1 MGPLPKPFLTLLCY
15 DAAIWAALLTVIGI
29 TVGGDPAWLAAIGIG
44 GVGLTSAAA
53 WLATRSH
60 ETPFSEP
67 ADAETDAAEPEPSE
81 APAGLTEAEPEQH
94 ADSYEVLEAVPLA
107 VLVVDRRRD
116 ILWANDRTRQLLG
129 EAVAGRSLMGVL
141 RHPPLID
148 ALDQVMGSQSQD
160 LASAVSTTVGAI
172 EGVETPI
179 GRDRLLI
186 ADLKRL
192 DADRVLI
199 ALKDAS
205 AEHRLERLRSDFI
218 ANVSHE
224 LKTPIT
230 TLMGFIETLRGP
242 AKGDLDAHE
251 RFLGIMH
258 EQAGRMS
265 RLVADLL
272 SLSRIELNEHARP
285 SGGVELSEVIGRVAN
300 ALSLRAAER
309 NMRIDLPSG
318 SMERTIGDT
327 EELTQVFQN
336 LIDNAIKY
344 GRPGTAVT
352 VTATRI
358 VDPVEIKAHLPGL
371 RRAKAMIAVAVADRG
386 DGIAR
391 EHIPR
396 LTERFY
402 RVDAARSRDLGG
414 TGLGLAIVKHV
425 VNRHRGSL
433 EIESVPGEGSVFTVY
448 LPAEEASGL
457 RAAD

>member
-1 MGPLPKPFLTLLCY
+1 V
-15 DAAIWAALLTVIGI
+15 LLTVIGI
-29 TVGGDPAWLAAIGIG
+29 TIGGDPAWLAAIGIG
-44 GVGLTSAAA
+44 GIGFTTWAA
-53 WLATRSH
+53 WFATRSH
-60 ETPFSEP
+60 LAPPSEP
-67 ADAETDAAEPEPSE
+67 PKQESAVAEPAPEKSE
-81 APAGLTEAEPEQH
+81 AAAGLTEAEQEQH
-94 ADSYEVLEAVPLA
+94 ADSYQVLEAVPLA
-107 VLVVDRRRD
+107 ILVVDRRRD
-116 ILWANDRTRQLLG
+116 ILWANDRMRQLMG
-129 EAVAGRSLMGVL
+129 EAVTGRSLMGVL

-148 ALDQVMGSQSQD
+148 ALDQVMGGHNQE
-160 LASAVSTTVGAI
+160 AATAPSTM
-172 EGVETPI
+172 EGIETPI

-192 DADRVLI
+192 DPDHVLI
-199 ALKDAS
+199 ALKDVS
-205 AEHRLERLRSDFI
+205 AEHRLQRLRSDFI

-224 LKTPIT
+224 LKTPIA

-242 AKGDLDAHE
+242 AKGDLQAHE

-285 SGGVELSEVIGRVAN
+285 SGGVDLSEVIGRVAN

-309 NMRIDLPSG
+309 NMKIALPASPMG
-318 SMERTIGDT
+318 RTIGDAD
-327 EELTQVFQN
+327 ELTQVFQN

-352 VTATRI
+352 VSATRI
-358 VDPVEIKAHLPGL
+358 ADPVEIKAHLPGR
-371 RRAKAMIAVAVADRG
+371 RRAKAMIAVSVADCG
-386 DGIAR
+386 EGIAR
-391 EHIPR
+391 EHLPR

-402 RVDAARSRDLGG
+402 RVDPARSRDLGG

-433 EIESVPGEGSVFTVY
+433 EIESTPGEGSIFTVY
-448 LPAEEASGL
+448 LPAEEAASDL
-457 RAAD
+457 RAAS

>member
-53 WLATRSH
+53 WLATRPH
-60 ETPFSEP
+60 EAPLSEP
-67 ADAETDAAEPEPSE
+67 AGEATDTTEPEPSE

-148 ALDQVMGSQSQD
+148 ALDQVIGSQGQD
-160 LASAVSTTVGAI
+160 LAAAPGSTMGPI

-192 DADRVLI
+192 DAERVLI

-224 LKTPIT
+224 LKTPIA

-300 ALSLRAAER
+300 ALSLRAADR
-309 NMRIDLPSG
+309 NMKIELPDR
-318 SMERTIGDT
+318 SMGRAVGDI

-352 VTATRI
+352 VGATRI

-386 DGIAR
+386 EGIAR

>member
-1 MGPLPKPFLTLLCY
+1 MRPLPKPFLTLLCY
-15 DAAIWAALLTVIGI
+15 DAAIWAALLAVIGV

-53 WLATRSH
+53 WFATRQH
-60 ETPFSEP
+60 AAPLSEP
-67 ADAETDAAEPEPSE
+67 AGDASVAVELRLESSE
-81 APAGLTEAEPEQH
+81 APAGLTADEQEQH
-94 ADSYEVLEAVPLA
+94 ADSYGALEAVPLA
-107 VLVVDRRRD
+107 ILVVNRQRD
-116 ILWANDRTRQLLG
+116 ILWTNDRTRLLLG
-129 EAVAGRSLMGVL
+129 EVVAGRSLMGVL

-148 ALDQVMGSQSQD
+148 ALDQVMGGQEPP
-160 LASAVSTTVGAI
+160 TGPNAI
-172 EGVETPI
+172 EGIETPI

-192 DADRVLI
+192 DAERTLI

-205 AEHRLERLRSDFI
+205 AERQLERLRSDFI

-224 LKTPIT
+224 LKTPIA

-242 AKGDLDAHE
+242 AKGDLEAHE
-251 RFLGIMH
+251 RFLGIMQ
-258 EQAGRMS
+258 EQASRMS

-285 SGGVELSEVIGRVAN
+285 SGGVDLTEIIGRVAN

-309 NMRIDLPSG
+309 NMKIELPMG
-318 SMERTIGDT
+318 PMGRAVGDAD
-327 EELTQVFQN
+327 ELTQVFQN

-344 GRPGTAVT
+344 GRPGTSVSVSAS
-352 VTATRI
+352 RI
-358 VDPVEIKAHLPGL
+358 ADVAEIRAHLPGS

-386 DGIAR
+386 EGIAR

-433 EIESVPGEGSVFTVY
+433 EIESAPGEGSVFTVY
-448 LPAEEASGL
+448 LPAEEAASGL
-457 RAAD
+457 RAAS

>member
-1 MGPLPKPFLTLLCY
+1 MSPLPKPFLILLCC

-44 GVGLTSAAA
+44 GVGFTTGAA
-53 WLATRSH
+53 WFATRPR
-60 ETPFSEP
+60 TAPASEP
-67 ADAETDAAEPEPSE
+67 PSQAAVAAEPLPEENE
-81 APAGLTEAEPEQH
+81 APAGVTEDERDRLIE
-94 ADSYEVLEAVPLA
+94 SYRVLEAVPLA

-116 ILWANDRTRQLLG
+116 ILWANDRMRQLLG
-129 EAVAGRSLMGVL
+129 DAVAGRSLMGVL

-148 ALDQVMGSQSQD
+148 ALDQVMSGQNSEI
-160 LASAVSTTVGAI
+160 ANAPNAI
-172 EGVETPI
+172 QGVETPI

-192 DADRVLI
+192 DADRVLV

-224 LKTPIT
+224 LKTPIA

-242 AKGDLDAHE
+242 AKGDLEAHE

-285 SGGVELSEVIGRVAN
+285 SGAVDVSEVIGRVAN

-309 NMRIDLPSG
+309 HMRIELPG
-318 SMERTIGDT
+318 APMGRAVGDPD
-327 EELTQVFQN
+327 ELTQVFQN

-344 GRPGTAVT
+344 SRPGTAVT
-352 VTATRI
+352 ISATRI

-371 RRAKAMIAVAVADRG
+371 RRAKAMIAIAVADCG
-386 DGIAR
+386 EGIAR

-402 RVDAARSRDLGG
+402 RVDPARSRDLGG

-433 EIESVPGEGSVFTVY
+433 EIESTPGEGSVFTVY
-448 LPAEEASGL
+448 LPAEEAAAGL
-457 RAAD
+457 RAAS

>member
-44 GVGLTSAAA
+44 GVGLTSTAA
-53 WLATRSH
+53 WLVTRPH
-60 ETPFSEP
+60 EAPFSEP
-67 ADAETDAAEPEPSE
+67 AGEETNTAESQPSE
-81 APAGLTEAEPEQH
+81 APAGLTEAEPEQD
-94 ADSYEVLEAVPLA
+94 ADSYEALEAVPLA

-148 ALDQVMGSQSQD
+148 ALDQVTGSQNQEP
-160 LASAVSTTVGAI
+160 ASPVSTAGAI
-172 EGVETPI
+172 EGIETPI

-224 LKTPIT
+224 LKTPIA

-242 AKGDLDAHE
+242 AKGDRDAHE

-300 ALSLRAAER
+300 ALSLRAADRDMKIE
-309 NMRIDLPSG
+309 LPGG
-318 SMERTIGDT
+318 SMGRAVGDV

-352 VTATRI
+352 VSATRI

-386 DGIAR
+386 EGIAR

-433 EIESVPGEGSVFTVY
+433 EIESMPGEGSVFTVY

>member
-1 MGPLPKPFLTLLCY
+1 MAPLPKPFLTLLCY

-53 WLATRSH
+53 WLVIRPH
-60 ETPFSEP
+60 EAPFNEP
-67 ADAETDAAEPEPSE
+67 AGEATNAVEPEPSE
-81 APAGLTEAEPEQH
+81 APSGLTEAEPEQH

-107 VLVVDRRRD
+107 ILVVDRRRD

-160 LASAVSTTVGAI
+160 LASAVGATVGAI

-224 LKTPIT
+224 LKTPIA

-285 SGGVELSEVIGRVAN
+285 SGGVELSDVIGRVAN
-300 ALSLRAAER
+300 ALSLRAADR
-309 NMRIDLPSG
+309 NMRIELPAS
-318 SMERTIGDT
+318 SMGRAVGDT

-352 VTATRI
+352 LTATHI

-371 RRAKAMIAVAVADRG
+371 RRAKAMIAVAVADYG
-386 DGIAR
+386 EGIAR

-433 EIESVPGEGSVFTVY
+433 EIESAPGEGSVFTVY

>member
-1 MGPLPKPFLTLLCY
+1 
-15 DAAIWAALLTVIGI
+15 
-29 TVGGDPAWLAAIGIG
+29 
-44 GVGLTSAAA
+44 
-53 WLATRSH
+53 
-60 ETPFSEP
+60 
-67 ADAETDAAEPEPSE
+67 
-81 APAGLTEAEPEQH
+81 
-94 ADSYEVLEAVPLA
+94 VLEAVPLA
-107 VLVVDRRRD
+107 ILVVNPQRD
-116 ILWANDRTRQLLG
+116 VLWANDQARQLLG
-129 EAVAGRSLMGVL
+129 EVAAGRSLMGVL

-148 ALDQVMGSQSQD
+148 ALDQVMGAQSQEP
-160 LASAVSTTVGAI
+160 GAAPSGI
-172 EGVETPI
+172 AGIETPV
-179 GRDRLLI
+179 GHGRLLI

-192 DADRVLI
+192 DAERALI
-199 ALKDAS
+199 ALRDAS
-205 AEHRLERLRSDFI
+205 AERRLERLRSDFI

-224 LKTPIT
+224 LKTPIA

-242 AKGDLDAHE
+242 AKGDVEAHE

-285 SGGVELSEVIGRVAN
+285 SGGVELADVIGRVAN

-309 NMRIDLPSG
+309 DMKIELPMG
-318 SMERTIGDT
+318 PMGRAIGDAD
-327 EELTQVFQN
+327 ELTQVFQN

-352 VTATRI
+352 VSAAR
-358 VDPVEIKAHLPGL
+358 VADPAEIRAHLPGL

-448 LPAEEASGL
+448 LPAEETAAGL
-457 RAAD
+457 RAAS

>member
-44 GVGLTSAAA
+44 GVGLTSTAA
-53 WLATRSH
+53 WLATRPH
-60 ETPFSEP
+60 DAPIGAAAGEE
-67 ADAETDAAEPEPSE
+67 ADTTEPETSE
-81 APAGLTEAEPEQH
+81 APGGLTEAEPEQH

-148 ALDQVMGSQSQD
+148 ALDQVMGSQS
-160 LASAVSTTVGAI
+160 LAAVPSAI

-192 DADRVLI
+192 DAERVLI

-224 LKTPIT
+224 LKTPLA

-285 SGGVELSEVIGRVAN
+285 SGGVDLSEVIGRVAN
-300 ALSLRAAER
+300 ALSLRAADR
-309 NMRIDLPSG
+309 NMRIELPNS
-318 SMERTIGDT
+318 SMGRAVGDT

-344 GRPGTAVT
+344 SRPGTAVT
-352 VTATRI
+352 VSAVRI
-358 VDPVEIKAHLPGL
+358 VDPMEIKAHLPGL

-396 LTERFY
+396 LPERFY

-433 EIESVPGEGSVFTVY
+433 EIESVPGEGSIFTVY

>member
-53 WLATRSH
+53 WLVTRPH
-60 ETPFSEP
+60 QAPVSEP
-67 ADAETDAAEPEPSE
+67 AGEVTDATEPEPSE

-148 ALDQVMGSQSQD
+148 ALDQVIGSQSQD
-160 LASAVSTTVGAI
+160 PAAAPSNTMGPI

-179 GRDRLLI
+179 GRGRLLI

-192 DADRVLI
+192 DAERVLI

-224 LKTPIT
+224 LKTPIA
-230 TLMGFIETLRGP
+230 TLMGFIETL
-242 AKGDLDAHE
+242 
-251 RFLGIMH
+251 
-258 EQAGRMS
+258 
-265 RLVADLL
+265 
-272 SLSRIELNEHARP
+272 ART
-285 SGGVELSEVIGRVAN
+285 G
-300 ALSLRAAER
+300 
-309 NMRIDLPSG
+309 
-318 SMERTIGDT
+318 
-327 EELTQVFQN
+327 Q
-336 LIDNAIKY
+336 
-344 GRPGTAVT
+344 GRPRCA
-352 VTATRI
+352 
-358 VDPVEIKAHLPGL
+358 
-371 RRAKAMIAVAVADRG
+371 RAF
-386 DGIAR
+386 
-391 EHIPR
+391 PR
-396 LTERFY
+396 HH
-402 RVDAARSRDLGG
+402 A
-414 TGLGLAIVKHV
+414 
-425 VNRHRGSL
+425 
-433 EIESVPGEGSVFTVY
+433 
-448 LPAEEASGL
+448 
-457 RAAD
+457 

>member
-1 MGPLPKPFLTLLCY
+1 MGPLPKSFLTLLCY
-15 DAAIWAALLTVIGI
+15 DVVIWAALLALIGF
-29 TVGGDPAWLAAIGIG
+29 TVGGDPFWLAAIGIG
-44 GVGLTSAAA
+44 GVGFTTWAA
-53 WLATRSH
+53 WFATRPHEAPRSDRPPETEILSAPALEPAPGLAT
-60 ETPFSEP
+60 
-67 ADAETDAAEPEPSE
+67 EPE
-81 APAGLTEAEPEQH
+81 A
-94 ADSYEVLEAVPLA
+94 ADSYSALEAVPLA
-107 VLVVDRRRD
+107 ILVVNRQRD
-116 ILWANDRTRQLLG
+116 VLWANDRARHLLG
-129 EAVAGRSLMGVL
+129 EVVAGRSLMGVL

-148 ALDQVMGSQSQD
+148 ALDQVMGGQNQETAAAPSG
-160 LASAVSTTVGAI
+160 V
-172 EGVETPI
+172 EGIETPI

-192 DADRVLI
+192 DAERTLI

-205 AEHRLERLRSDFI
+205 AERRLERLRSDFI

-224 LKTPIT
+224 LKTPIA
-230 TLMGFIETLRGP
+230 TLIGFIETLRGP

-251 RFLGIMH
+251 RFLGIMQ

-285 SGGVELSEVIGRVAN
+285 SGGVDLTQIIGRVAN

-309 NMRIDLPSG
+309 NMKIELPMG
-318 SMERTIGDT
+318 PMGRAVGDAD
-327 EELTQVFQN
+327 ELTQVFQN

-352 VTATRI
+352 VSAARI
-358 VDPVEIKAHLPGL
+358 ADAGEIRARLPGL
-371 RRAKAMIAVAVADRG
+371 RRAKAMIAVAVADHG

-402 RVDAARSRDLGG
+402 RVDPARSRDLGG

-433 EIESVPGEGSVFTVY
+433 EIESAPGEGSVFTVY
-448 LPAEEASGL
+448 LPAEEAASGL
-457 RAAD
+457 RAAS

>member
-1 MGPLPKPFLTLLCY
+1 M
-15 DAAIWAALLTVIGI
+15 
-29 TVGGDPAWLAAIGIG
+29 
-44 GVGLTSAAA
+44 
-53 WLATRSH
+53 
-60 ETPFSEP
+60 
-67 ADAETDAAEPEPSE
+67 
-81 APAGLTEAEPEQH
+81 TEAEPEQH

-116 ILWANDRTRQLLG
+116 IRWANDRTRQLLG

-160 LASAVSTTVGAI
+160 LASAVGATVGAI

-224 LKTPIT
+224 LKTPIA

-242 AKGDLDAHE
+242 AKGDRRCARALPRHHA
-251 RFLGIMH
+251 R
-258 EQAGRMS
+258 AGRADEPPG
-265 RLVADLL
+265 RRPAVAEPH
-272 SLSRIELNEHARP
+272 RAQRACAARP
-285 SGGVELSEVIGRVAN
+285 AASNSSEIIGRVAN
-300 ALSLRAAER
+300 ALSLRAADR
-309 NMRIDLPSG
+309 NMRIELPPTTARWG
-318 SMERTIGDT
+318 RAVGDT

-352 VTATRI
+352 VSAARI
-358 VDPVEIKAHLPGL
+358 VDPVEIKAHLPGAAP
-371 RRAKAMIAVAVADRG
+371 RQGDDRG
-386 DGIAR
+386 GGRRPTAR
-391 EHIPR
+391 
-396 LTERFY
+396 
-402 RVDAARSRDLGG
+402 ASR
-414 TGLGLAIVKHV
+414 ASIS
-425 VNRHRGSL
+425 RG
-433 EIESVPGEGSVFTVY
+433 
-448 LPAEEASGL
+448 
-457 RAAD
+457 

>member
-1 MGPLPKPFLTLLCY
+1 MAPLPKPFLTLLCY
-15 DAAIWAALLTVIGI
+15 DAAIWAVLLTVIGI

-44 GVGLTSAAA
+44 GVGLTSWAA
-53 WLATRSH
+53 WFATRPH
-60 ETPFSEP
+60 EAPFREP
-67 ADAETDAAEPEPSE
+67 AREETGSTEPEPSE

-94 ADSYEVLEAVPLA
+94 ADSYEMLEAVPLA

-160 LASAVSTTVGAI
+160 LVSAPSAI
-172 EGVETPI
+172 ESVETPI

-192 DADRVLI
+192 DEDRVLI
-199 ALKDAS
+199 ALKDA
-205 AEHRLERLRSDFI
+205 I

-224 LKTPIT
+224 LKTPIA

-251 RFLGIMH
+251 RFLGIMQ

-300 ALSLRAAER
+300 ALSLRAADR
-309 NMRIDLPSG
+309 NMRIELPDS
-318 SMERTIGDT
+318 SMGRAVGDT

-352 VTATRI
+352 VSATRI

-386 DGIAR
+386 EGIAR

-433 EIESVPGEGSVFTVY
+433 EIESAPGEGSVFTVY

>member
-1 MGPLPKPFLTLLCY
+1 L
-15 DAAIWAALLTVIGI
+15 ALIYVTI
-29 TVGGDPAWLAAIGIG
+29 GGDPAWLAAIGIG
-44 GVGLTSAAA
+44 GVGFTSSAAWFA
-53 WLATRSH
+53 LRPHAL
-60 ETPFSEP
+60 P
-67 ADAETDAAEPEPSE
+67 AEPTGEAPAAQSEPSE
-81 APAGLTEAEPEQH
+81 APTGLTGDEPEQH

-116 ILWANDRTRQLLG
+116 ILWANDRARQLLG
-129 EAVAGRSLMGVL
+129 EVVAGRSLMGVL

-148 ALDQVMGSQSQD
+148 ALDQMMGGQSQEP
-160 LASAVSTTVGAI
+160 AAGPNGI

-186 ADLKRL
+186 ADLKPL
-192 DADRVLI
+192 DANRTLI

-205 AEHRLERLRSDFI
+205 AERRLERLRSDFI

-224 LKTPIT
+224 LKTPIA
-230 TLMGFIETLRGP
+230 TLIGFIETLRGP

-251 RFLGIMH
+251 RFLNIMQ
-258 EQAGRMS
+258 EQAARMS

-285 SGGVELSEVIGRVAN
+285 SGGVDLTEIIGRVAN

-309 NMRIDLPSG
+309 NMKIELPIG
-318 SMERTIGDT
+318 PLGRAIGDAD
-327 EELTQVFQN
+327 ELTQVFQN

-344 GRPGTAVT
+344 GKPGTPVT
-352 VTATRI
+352 VSAARI
-358 VDPVEIKAHLPGL
+358 SDIGEIRAHLPGS
-371 RRAKAMIAVAVADRG
+371 RRAKAMIAVAIADRG
-386 DGIAR
+386 EGIAR

-448 LPAEEASGL
+448 LPAEEAAASL
-457 RAAD
+457 RAAS

>member
-1 MGPLPKPFLTLLCY
+1 MQKAFLTLLCY
-15 DAAIWAALLTVIGI
+15 DTVIWAALLALIGFTI
-29 TVGGDPAWLAAIGIG
+29 GGDPVWLAAIGIG
-44 GVGLTSAAA
+44 GIGFTTWAAWIATRPHSAAS
-53 WLATRSH
+53 R
-60 ETPFSEP
+60 EP
-67 ADAETDAAEPEPSE
+67 PEEAPVTVLPELQTSE
-81 APAGLTEAEPEQH
+81 APGGLTAPEREQDV
-94 ADSYEVLEAVPLA
+94 DSYGVLEAVPLA
-107 VLVVDRRRD
+107 ILVVDKRRD

-148 ALDQVMGSQSQD
+148 ALDQVLGGQQLEAPGG
-160 LASAVSTTVGAI
+160 LASI
-172 EGVETPI
+172 EGIETPI
-179 GRDRLLI
+179 GQDRVLI

-192 DADRVLI
+192 DAERALI
-199 ALKDAS
+199 ALKDSS
-205 AEHRLERLRSDFI
+205 AERRLERLRSDFI

-224 LKTPIT
+224 LKTPIS
-230 TLMGFIETLRGP
+230 TLIGFIETLRGP
-242 AKGDLDAHE
+242 AKGDLEAHE
-251 RFLGIMH
+251 RFLGIMQ

-285 SGGVELSEVIGRVAN
+285 SGAVDLAEIIGRVAN
-300 ALSLRAAER
+300 ALSLRAAQR
-309 NMRIDLPSG
+309 DMKIALPPG
-318 SMERTIGDT
+318 SMGRAIGDAD
-327 EELTQVFQN
+327 ELTQVFQN

-344 GRPGTAVT
+344 GKRGTVVT
-352 VTATRI
+352 VSAAHI
-358 VDPVEIKAHLPGL
+358 SDPAEVRAHLPGL

-386 DGIAR
+386 EGIAR
-391 EHIPR
+391 EHLPR

-448 LPAEEASGL
+448 LPAEEAAASL
-457 RAAD
+457 RAAS

>member
-1 MGPLPKPFLTLLCY
+1 M
-15 DAAIWAALLTVIGI
+15 ALLTVIAVTI
-29 TVGGDPAWLAAIGIG
+29 GGDPAWLAAIGVG
-44 GVGLTSAAA
+44 GTGLTSGAA
-53 WLATRSH
+53 WFATRLDVPSPGVPR
-60 ETPFSEP
+60 E
-67 ADAETDAAEPEPSE
+67 AADAAERGPSE
-81 APAGLTEAEPEQH
+81 TPAGLTEPEPERH
-94 ADSYEVLEAVPLA
+94 AESYGVLEAVPLA

-116 ILWANDRTRQLLG
+116 IQWANDRTRQLLG

-148 ALDQVMGSQSQD
+148 ALDQVMGGGQGQD
-160 LASAVSTTVGAI
+160 AAVAPGAL

-205 AEHRLERLRSDFI
+205 AERRLERLRSDFI

-224 LKTPIT
+224 LKTPIA

-242 AKGDLDAHE
+242 ARGDLDAHE
-251 RFLGIMH
+251 RFLGIMQ

-285 SGGVELSEVIGRVAN
+285 SGGVDLSEVIGRVAN

-309 NMRIDLPSG
+309 NMKIELPAAPMG
-318 SMERTIGDT
+318 HTIGDG

-344 GRPGTAVT
+344 GKPGTSIT
-352 VTATRI
+352 VSATRI
-358 VDPVEIKAHLPGL
+358 AEIGEIRAHLPGL

-386 DGIAR
+386 EGIAR

-414 TGLGLAIVKHV
+414 TGLGLAIVKHI

-448 LPAEEASGL
+448 LPAEEAASGL
-457 RAAD
+457 RAVS

>member
-1 MGPLPKPFLTLLCY
+1 V
-15 DAAIWAALLTVIGI
+15 LLTVIGI
-29 TVGGDPAWLAAIGIG
+29 TIGGDPAWLAAIGIG
-44 GVGLTSAAA
+44 GIGFTTWAA
-53 WLATRSH
+53 WFATRSH
-60 ETPFSEP
+60 LSPPGAPSG
-67 ADAETDAAEPEPSE
+67 DSAAEPASSQSE
-81 APAGLTEAEPEQH
+81 APAGLTEPEPAQH
-94 ADSYEVLEAVPLA
+94 ADSYQMLEAVPLA

-116 ILWANDRTRQLLG
+116 ILWANDRVRQLLG
-129 EAVAGRSLMGVL
+129 EVVTGRSLMGVL

-148 ALDQVMGSQSQD
+148 ALDQVMGQGPETGGP
-160 LASAVSTTVGAI
+160 ATIEAI
-172 EGVETPI
+172 ETPI

-218 ANVSHE
+218 ANISHE
-224 LKTPIT
+224 LKTPIA

-242 AKGDLDAHE
+242 AKGDLEAHE

-265 RLVADLL
+265 HLVADLL

-285 SGGVELSEVIGRVAN
+285 SGAVDLTEVVGRVAN

-309 NMRIDLPSG
+309 RMKIELPGG
-318 SMERTIGDT
+318 SMGRAIGDAD
-327 EELTQVFQN
+327 ELTQVFQN

-344 GRPGTAVT
+344 GRPGTPVT
-352 VTATRI
+352 VSATRI
-358 VDPVEIKAHLPGL
+358 ADPVEIKAHLPGL
-371 RRAKAMIAVAVADRG
+371 RRAKAMIAISVADRG
-386 DGIAR
+386 EGIAR
-391 EHIPR
+391 EHLPR

-433 EIESVPGEGSVFTVY
+433 EIDSTPGEGSVFTVY
-448 LPAEEASGL
+448 LPAEEAAADL
-457 RAAD
+457 RAAS

>member
-1 MGPLPKPFLTLLCY
+1 MRPLPKPFLTLLCY
-15 DAAIWAALLTVIGI
+15 DAFIWAALLALIGF

-44 GVGLTSAAA
+44 GVGFTTWAA
-53 WLATRSH
+53 WFATRPH
-60 ETPFSEP
+60 DTPHPDSTAEMEILSAPAIEP
-67 ADAETDAAEPEPSE
+67 APAPDAEAE
-81 APAGLTEAEPEQH
+81 G
-94 ADSYEVLEAVPLA
+94 ADSYSALESVPLA
-107 VLVVDRRRD
+107 ILVVNRQRD
-116 ILWANDRTRQLLG
+116 VLWSNDRARHLLG
-129 EAVAGRSLMGVL
+129 EVVAGRSLMGVL

-148 ALDQVMGSQSQD
+148 ALDQVMGGQIQDGAAVSQGASQS
-160 LASAVSTTVGAI
+160 GM
-172 EGVETPI
+172 EGIETPI

-192 DADRVLI
+192 DGDRTLI

-205 AEHRLERLRSDFI
+205 AERRLERLRSDFI

-224 LKTPIT
+224 LKTPIA
-230 TLMGFIETLRGP
+230 TLIGFIETLRGP

-251 RFLGIMH
+251 RFLNIMQ
-258 EQAGRMS
+258 EQAARMS

-285 SGGVELSEVIGRVAN
+285 SGGVDLTEIIGRVAN

-309 NMRIDLPSG
+309 NMKIELPMG
-318 SMERTIGDT
+318 PMGRAIGDAD
-327 EELTQVFQN
+327 ELTQVFQN

-344 GRPGTAVT
+344 GKPGTSVT
-352 VTATRI
+352 VSASRI
-358 VDPVEIKAHLPGL
+358 ADVAEIRAHLPGS

-386 DGIAR
+386 EGIAR

-448 LPAEEASGL
+448 LPAEEAASGL
-457 RAAD
+457 RAAS

>member
-1 MGPLPKPFLTLLCY
+1 MAPLPKPFLTLLCY

-44 GVGLTSAAA
+44 GVGLTSWAA
-53 WLATRSH
+53 WFASRPH
-60 ETPFSEP
+60 ETPFSAP
-67 ADAETDAAEPEPSE
+67 ADDEGDTEPEASE

-148 ALDQVMGSQSQD
+148 ALDQVMGGQS
-160 LASAVSTTVGAI
+160 AEAPTIPAI
-172 EGVETPI
+172 EGIETPI
-179 GRDRLLI
+179 GRDRLLL

-251 RFLGIMH
+251 RFLGIMQ

-300 ALSLRAAER
+300 ALSLRAADR
-309 NMRIDLPSG
+309 NMRIELPG
-318 SMERTIGDT
+318 GAMGRAIGDA

-352 VTATRI
+352 VSATRI

-371 RRAKAMIAVAVADRG
+371 RRAKAMISITVADHG
-386 DGIAR
+386 EGIAR

-433 EIESVPGEGSVFTVY
+433 EIESTPGEGSVFTVY
-448 LPAEEASGL
+448 LPAEEAAGL